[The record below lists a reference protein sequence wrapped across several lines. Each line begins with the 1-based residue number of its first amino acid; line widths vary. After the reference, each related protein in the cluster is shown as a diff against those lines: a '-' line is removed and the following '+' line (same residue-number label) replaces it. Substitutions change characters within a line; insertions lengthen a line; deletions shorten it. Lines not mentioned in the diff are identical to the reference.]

1 MWRKALSIL
10 SSVRSSGF
18 RNAPAQEGLKAERRT
33 EKMQFAFDAAG
44 WQTCALALL
53 SSVLIEIAAAD
64 GQPAATRIAVSIG
77 IQAVL
82 VAAAHVGCRRWAQ
95 LRSSD
100 AAPAEILIPVIIAL
114 GLLPFVIDAVAR
126 FGFQTGWAFELTL
139 LAFIRNV
146 VLALAAAS
154 VWPTYQRTATG
165 LSVLLAIFA
174 SSVGN
179 DRAMVV
185 LLALYAVVGMWWLM
199 GVYWGRLQNHL
210 QASHERTLPR
220 RWLVLVP
227 VVVLGLALTIASQA
241 PTQTTLAMAGI
252 SPTSGGTRWHDE
264 FARGGVGDGDALVK
278 GTQDASSFGP
288 VESDLFL
295 DSQESSLYDTFSDTY
310 GEPVKKAKLSR
321 AVALPPSLVKDAQ
334 ERMAKAKQANREF
347 STVRQM
353 NPQRRELADVETPAL
368 LAIAGRGPLHVR
380 LETFDLFDGESWFPT
395 EASEHTSSLIRLLPR
410 EGKSWIAV
418 DDVAPTNEIYDS
430 GEQHVVKVINLKTD
444 RMPLPINAMAF
455 HIDRVDQPGFF
466 KWAQEGVLKFD
477 SEEGVP
483 PLTVMHTFS
492 RVVDESRLRRLSEMD
507 FAPRSERL
515 APVLADDDSQQLAL
529 VAEQWAGHLPRDWS
543 RVEAVVARLR
553 SEFVH
558 VSARGDLS
566 SRSRESSEGD
576 HESPRSDD
584 LGYAEQ
590 HDGRDVSSIAA
601 FVLKDKRGPDYLF
614 ASTACLMLR
623 SLGYSTRLASGFYA
637 DPAKYDAKRRHIP
650 VGKEDVHF
658 WCEVFLGA
666 RTWVPIEPTPGYELL
681 APPLSLA
688 ARLMLLAKT
697 VALWCVARAGEL
709 AAGIGVV
716 AILWRRRWWLAD
728 RVYQAWWKSRALPV
742 RERVLVAHR
751 LLLLRSRWSGSPK
764 PESMSARQW
773 YARGPLHRSSAA
785 TRDKLLVVSAVDGRP
800 AEEAMANEGDL
811 KMEAAATLRSFAD
824 RKATIG
830 DCELLERW
838 SRCVDWA
845 CFAPVSQELSAEA
858 ATLSDEVLKRW
869 SLTRL
874 RTAR

>member
-1 MWRKALSIL
+1 MTQDVS
-10 SSVRSSGF
+10 
-18 RNAPAQEGLKAERRT
+18 
-33 EKMQFAFDAAG
+33 FDAAG

-64 GQPAATRIAVSIG
+64 GQPTVFWIAVSM
-77 IQAVL
+77 AVQTL
-82 VAAAHVGCRRWAQ
+82 FVLAAHVGCRRWAKS
-95 LRSSD
+95 RTD
-100 AAPAEILIPVIIAL
+100 NAAPSDVLIPIIIAL
-114 GLLPFVIDAVAR
+114 GLLPFLIDVVAR
-126 FGFQTGWAFELTL
+126 VGFQTGWAFELTL

-154 VWPTYQRTATG
+154 VWPSYQRTATG

-179 DRAMVV
+179 DRAMIV
-185 LLALYAVVGMWWLM
+185 LLGLYAVVGMWWLM

-220 RWLVLVP
+220 RWLLLVP
-227 VVVLGLALTIASQA
+227 VVVLGLALTITSQA
-241 PTQTTLAMAGI
+241 PTQTTLALAGI

-264 FARGGVGDGDALVK
+264 FARGGVGDGDALVR

-295 DSQESSLYDTFSDTY
+295 DSQETSLYDTFSDTY
-310 GEPVKKAKLSR
+310 GEPVKKTKLSR
-321 AVALPPSLVKDAQ
+321 AVALPPSLVKEAQ

-347 STVRQM
+347 STVRQTT
-353 NPQRRELADVETPAL
+353 PQRRDLADVETPVL

-395 EASEHTSSLIRLLPR
+395 EASEHSSSLIRLLPR
-410 EGKSWIAV
+410 DGKSWIAV

-466 KWAQEGVLKFD
+466 KWAEEGVLKFD

-483 PLTVMHTFS
+483 PLTVLHTFS
-492 RVVDESRLRRLSEMD
+492 RVVDESRLRRFREMD
-507 FAPRSERL
+507 FAPRSDRV
-515 APVLADDDSQQLAL
+515 APLLDDEESRQIAR

-553 SEFVH
+553 TEFVH
-558 VSARGDLS
+558 DSVAQAARLRGPSLNGIITD
-566 SRSRESSEGD
+566 EEGSGGPPELRNAVVD
-576 HESPRSDD
+576 
-584 LGYAEQ
+584 
-590 HDGRDVSSIAA
+590 
-601 FVLKDKRGPDYLF
+601 FVVRNKRGPDYLF
-614 ASTACLMLR
+614 ASAACLMLR

-637 DPAKYDAKRRHIP
+637 DPAKYDVERRHIP

-681 APPLSLA
+681 APPLSLGT
-688 ARLMLLAKT
+688 RTLLLLKE
-697 VALWCVARAGEL
+697 VALWCVAQAREL
-709 AAGIGVV
+709 AAGFGVLV
-716 AILWRRRWWLAD
+716 VLWWRRWWLAD
-728 RVYQAWWKSRALPV
+728 CVYQAWWKSRALPV

-773 YARGPLHRSSAA
+773 YARGLLHQSN
-785 TRDKLLVVSAVDGRP
+785 VSAVVLATAHERP
-800 AEEAMANEGDL
+800 AEAGTTNSTETTSEAVVRE
-811 KMEAAATLRSFAD
+811 RPFAE
-824 RKATIG
+824 RKATLG

-838 SRCVDWA
+838 SRSVDWA
-845 CFAPVSQELSAEA
+845 CFAPVSQELPVEA
-858 ATLSDEVLKRW
+858 AALSDEVLQRW
-869 SLTRL
+869 SLARL
-874 RTAR
+874 RRKGRSTTSP